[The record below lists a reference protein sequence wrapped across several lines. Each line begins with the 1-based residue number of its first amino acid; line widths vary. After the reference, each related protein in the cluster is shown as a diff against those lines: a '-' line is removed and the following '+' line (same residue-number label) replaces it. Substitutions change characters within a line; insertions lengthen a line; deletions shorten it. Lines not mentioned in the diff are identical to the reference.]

1 MAFRKRTRSG
11 VRRAA
16 KAVKVLEPGGSIRQT
31 TVVDGKRV
39 VVVQAMDKAG
49 NVKTKML
56 EANVLESDLQAA
68 QVTALKKHPAFGR
81 RFTLAGD
88 MGAGKRGPKA
98 IADALRTG
106 LESGEPDLRIYFQG
120 GRLVSV
126 ENKAKRT
133 PVSPDQVA
141 RHELLRKLGFDVHV
155 IRSTT
160 EDEATRAVLAIVD
173 AIL

>member
-1 MAFRKRTRSG
+1 MAFRKRTRTG

-16 KAVKVLEPGGSIRQT
+16 KAIKVLEPGGQIRQT

-39 VVVQAMDKAG
+39 VIVQAMDKDG

-68 QVTALKKHPAFGR
+68 QVSALKGHKHYGK

-106 LESGEPDLRIYFQG
+106 LESGEPDLRLYFQG
-120 GRLVSV
+120 GRLVSI

-133 PVSPDQVA
+133 PVSPDQIA
-141 RHELLRKLGFDVHV
+141 RHALLRQLGFEVHV
-155 IRSTT
+155 IKSTT